1 MVTKTVRASKV
12 KGWTVAGQSLETA
25 CRNHEMEAALFFADT
40 GTGLAR
46 AAPGLELCALGGIPG
61 LGAVLSVA
69 ALMALPGAYVNRRIL
84 LP

>member
-1 MVTKTVRASKV
+1 
-12 KGWTVAGQSLETA
+12 
-25 CRNHEMEAALFFADT
+25 MEAALFFADT